1 MDFLTSEILHVVFDQ
16 GDFFLASV
24 RTHFGQILSSVIIII
39 ITNIVIFNI
48 IIVIIVII
56 ITCMCWT
63 NPRLFLENLPQTL
76 HIASIGPSWLIP
88 LQNKYIR

>member
-1 MDFLTSEILHVVFDQ
+1 MDSWHNTEIWHVVFDK

-24 RTHFGQILSSVIIII
+24 RTHFGQILSSINIIII
-39 ITNIVIFNI
+39 
-48 IIVIIVII
+48 IIVII

-76 HIASIGPSWLIP
+76 HSASIGPSWLIP